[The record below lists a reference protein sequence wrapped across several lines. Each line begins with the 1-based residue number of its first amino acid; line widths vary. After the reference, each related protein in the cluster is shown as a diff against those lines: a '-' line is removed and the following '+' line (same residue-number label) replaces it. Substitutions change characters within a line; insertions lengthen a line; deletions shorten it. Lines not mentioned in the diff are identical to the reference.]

1 MNLEYLSSEVLLN
14 RIFYDD
20 VSDSRQVVDTFDV
33 VYRRQLPEQR
43 TPFFQSNG
51 LHYIYIHGDND
62 IFLLLVTR
70 KNIDTMLMVL
80 FLRNFLG
87 LMKHYLCNNDAST
100 PLIFDKEVVLDNVY
114 FIYEL
119 LDECMDQGIIQ
130 MTDYNILKEYI
141 KILPNRPVFNIKP
154 DDLYFLSDSES
165 GTDSDSNAV
174 KTDKKKS
181 KNKKKLK
188 QSKKEL
194 NKVKSTHNQAIK
206 TDTIQVDEERINSS
220 ILRASSLSINWR
232 PKGIFYAKN
241 EIYIDMIENCEF
253 YYDLQENVIL
263 RNEIFGNCFIKCYL
277 SGMPIC
283 IVGFNETRI
292 SRIENDDN
300 LTNSSVER
308 TGNQLKVEEE
318 DDDEDEEAKTE
329 RENKKHIPFR
339 NIQFHQCV
347 ELDSI
352 YKDNLMKFIPPDD
365 KFTLMSYQIEQQ
377 RQRRKLPLIMIK
389 PTYRIKPDENRLQ
402 ILVVLSTNFKKRLHG
417 KNLLIKIPVN
427 PLLFRVIM
435 DDEHELKYKTELG
448 DVSFQVDSSELVWNI
463 DNLSGNN
470 PSIKMMAELSVTN
483 DVKSLTLEKIKTTLQ
498 NKTERQK
505 QQELEM
511 NQDELDD
518 NEEAKR
524 ELDRYYGV
532 NGSNSS
538 LFEEIQKKLT
548 LIKSFNHIKMSF
560 NIPMLSYSGLKVN
573 YLKVDEPD
581 LKYTCFPWVR
591 YVTQSDK
598 VDLSLFSAT
607 PKSNCT
613 YRFKLGA
620 NCFIFQ

>member
-1 MNLEYLSSEVLLN
+1 ME
-14 RIFYDD
+14 
-20 VSDSRQVVDTFDV
+20 
-33 VYRRQLPEQR
+33 
-43 TPFFQSNG
+43 
-51 LHYIYIHGDND
+51 
-62 IFLLLVTR
+62 
-70 KNIDTMLMVL
+70 
-80 FLRNFLG
+80 
-87 LMKHYLCNNDAST
+87 
-100 PLIFDKEVVLDNVY
+100 
-114 FIYEL
+114 
-119 LDECMDQGIIQ
+119 
-130 MTDYNILKEYI
+130 
-141 KILPNRPVFNIKP
+141 
-154 DDLYFLSDSES
+154 
-165 GTDSDSNAV
+165 
-174 KTDKKKS
+174 
-181 KNKKKLK
+181 
-188 QSKKEL
+188 
-194 NKVKSTHNQAIK
+194 
-206 TDTIQVDEERINSS
+206 
-220 ILRASSLSINWR
+220 
-232 PKGIFYAKN
+232 
-241 EIYIDMIENCEF
+241 
-253 YYDLQENVIL
+253 
-263 RNEIFGNCFIKCYL
+263 
-277 SGMPIC
+277 
-283 IVGFNETRI
+283 
-292 SRIENDDN
+292 
-300 LTNSSVER
+300 
-308 TGNQLKVEEE
+308 
-318 DDDEDEEAKTE
+318 
-329 RENKKHIPFR
+329 
-339 NIQFHQCV
+339 
-347 ELDSI
+347 
-352 YKDNLMKFIPPDD
+352 
-365 KFTLMSYQIEQQ
+365 
-377 RQRRKLPLIMIK
+377 
-389 PTYRIKPDENRLQ
+389 
-402 ILVVLSTNFKKRLHG
+402 